1 MRDPQIQ
8 YRGISAHLEDRPPPP
23 TKESL
28 HTETHARMFGL
39 SLGALLA
46 ACLFLNAMSS
56 STRLCQPDRTDGG
69 TECTTNQSGQEPGY

>member
-1 MRDPQIQ
+1 MRDSQIQ
-8 YRGISAHLEDRPPPP
+8 YQGISARLEQRPPSQ

-56 STRLCQPDRTDGG
+56 STRLCQPDRTDVG
-69 TECTTNQSGQEPGY
+69 TECAANQGQEPGY

>member
-8 YRGISAHLEDRPPPP
+8 YQGISAHLEDRPPSQ

-56 STRLCQPDRTDGG
+56 STRLCQPDRTDVG
-69 TECTTNQSGQEPGY
+69 TECAANLGQEPGY